1 MIISHTVNVNGKRR
15 VYLGAKGSID
25 TWLEPKDDGKAWRVR
40 CTPDDMHMLTVDDVR
55 QSVMALMEKLAA
67 ALGVTAHQLDAV
79 PFDTI
84 ARMHSTS
91 TTRDRRIPSPQR
103 DVIETGYMVTPPG
116 VARSK
121 TDFSAPDFNK
131 YHTKGRSRATG
142 KHGC

>member
-1 MIISHTVNVNGKRR
+1 MIISHTVNVNGQRR
-15 VYLGAKGSID
+15 IYLGGKGSID

-40 CTPDDMHMLTVDDVR
+40 FTPDDMHMLTADDVR
-55 QSVMALMEKLAA
+55 HSVVALMEKLASV
-67 ALGVTAHQLDAV
+67 LGVTAHQLDGV
-79 PFDTI
+79 PFDAI
-84 ARMHSTS
+84 ARFHCTS

-131 YHTKGRSRATG
+131 YHTKGRSRG
-142 KHGC
+142 KRAS